1 MPRQSVLSTLG
12 GNGRQSVAGY
22 AGLGEEVRSNK
33 RNQVFILGR
42 TTRAGTMVDGSDMF
56 NFRTINNEMNIL
68 KTEEEQRRKIQRIRN
83 TGSEYQR
90 IVYEVISSSKFQN
103 TIMCCVFIN
112 IILLLLPTM
121 PTTVEFGLY
130 IKR

>member
-1 MPRQSVLSTLG
+1 
-12 GNGRQSVAGY
+12 
-22 AGLGEEVRSNK
+22 
-33 RNQVFILGR
+33 
-42 TTRAGTMVDGSDMF
+42 
-56 NFRTINNEMNIL
+56 MNIL
-68 KTEEEQRRKIQRIRN
+68 KTEEEQRQKIQRIKN

-112 IILLLLPTM
+112 IVLLLLPTM
-121 PTTVEFGLY
+121 PTTVGFGLY